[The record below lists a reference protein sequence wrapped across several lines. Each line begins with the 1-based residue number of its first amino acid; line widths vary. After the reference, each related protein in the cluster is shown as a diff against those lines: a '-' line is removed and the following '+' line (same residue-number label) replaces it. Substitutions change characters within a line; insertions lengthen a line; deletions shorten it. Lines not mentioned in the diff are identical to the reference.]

1 VTLDQFPLFANL
13 DPEESGTLAQQLAE
27 RQYPAGT
34 VLFEAGQPVEG
45 FYLVVSGSVK
55 IFKLSPEGK
64 EQIMGVFAAGQSFAE
79 AAVFQ
84 SMRGYP
90 ASAQCLQDSVLIFVP
105 RDVLLRQIGR
115 TPELAFRLL
124 AGMAAKLRRLVGLV
138 EDLTLRDA
146 RGRLCRYLLTLVP
159 EGEEEIVLPFP
170 QTVLARMLGITQ
182 ETTSR
187 TLKTLFEEG
196 VLESQGP
203 GRYRVLQR
211 EVLEVAVE

>member
-1 VTLDQFPLFANL
+1 MTLDQFPLFANL
-13 DPEESGTLAQQLAE
+13 DPAESGALAE
-27 RQYPAGT
+27 QLGERHYAAGT

-90 ASAQCLQDSVLIFVP
+90 ASAQCLLDSVLIFVP
-105 RDVLLRQIGR
+105 RDILLRQIAR

-159 EGEEEIVLPFP
+159 EGEDEIVLPFP

-187 TLKTLFEEG
+187 TLKALFDEG
-196 VLESQGP
+196 VLESLGP
-203 GRYRVLQR
+203 GRFRVLAR
-211 EVLEVAVE
+211 DVLEVAVE

>member
-1 VTLDQFPLFANL
+1 MTLDQFPLFANL
-13 DPEESGTLAQQLAE
+13 DPNESGTLAEQLGE
-27 RQYPAGT
+27 RHYGAGT
-34 VLFEAGQPVEG
+34 ELFEAGQPVEG
-45 FYLVVSGSVK
+45 FFLVVSGSVK
-55 IFKLSPEGK
+55 IFKLSPDGK
-64 EQIMGVFAAGQSFAE
+64 EQIMGVFSAGQSFAE

-146 RGRLCRYLLTLVP
+146 RGRLCRYLLTLAP
-159 EGEEEIVLPFP
+159 EGEDEIVLPFP

-187 TLKTLFEEG
+187 TLKALFDEG
-196 VLESQGP
+196 VLESHGP
-203 GRYRVLQR
+203 GRFRVLER
-211 EVLEVAVE
+211 DVLEVAVE